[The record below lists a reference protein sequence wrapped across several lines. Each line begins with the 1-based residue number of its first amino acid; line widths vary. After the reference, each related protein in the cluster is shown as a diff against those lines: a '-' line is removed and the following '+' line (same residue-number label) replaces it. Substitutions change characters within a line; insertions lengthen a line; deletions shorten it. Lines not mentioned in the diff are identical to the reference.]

1 MERTKV
7 VQLIHGFSTGGA
19 ESLVKQYCILFNKER
34 INLLVIA
41 LHNHH
46 SVFDQELA
54 QNQIKVIYIDD
65 IIDDTFRIFPG
76 IVKKAMHRVFRKIL
90 VKKYTREFSPDVIHY
105 HLLLSEYVKYI
116 NPSKETKVF
125 LTIHSAPEKVWAKNS
140 VRQKDKRAVEWLIKN
155 KKMHLIA
162 LHEQMRKQVNAL
174 FNVNDTVVIRN
185 GVIINRFVVSQSREE
200 LRNAVGVKKNSI
212 VIGHI
217 GRFIEVKNHKFL
229 IDVFENYLKYNPE
242 TELVLVGVGELQSSI
257 KSMVDNKGLS
267 ERTHFLGMR
276 SDIPELLHMM
286 DVIVFPSLYEGLPV
300 TLIEAQVAKVP
311 CLVSDNV
318 TKEVKISNIIH
329 FLSIERSAD
338 DWAREIDQI
347 LHSKEESIVDTRE
360 WDLHKI
366 VNQIEDI
373 YTADNL

>member
-116 NPSKETKVF
+116 NPSMETKVF

>member
-1 MERTKV
+1 M
-7 VQLIHGFSTGGA
+7 IHGFSTGGA